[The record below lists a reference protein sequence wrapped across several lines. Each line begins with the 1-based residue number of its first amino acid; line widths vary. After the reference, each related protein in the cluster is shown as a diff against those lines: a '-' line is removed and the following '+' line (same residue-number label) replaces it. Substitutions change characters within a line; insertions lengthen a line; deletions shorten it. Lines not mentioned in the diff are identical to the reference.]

1 MIDICQC
8 LCEDSQLTFEI
19 INHILQIWNRC
30 LPYEEKNNVKYATLT
45 PLIGTCILT
54 ELFSN
59 NTTANTEQIFN
70 QNFEK
75 IFSALLV
82 RVSSTLNNQM
92 PFPKSKVF
100 ATILMSYDKT
110 ILYCIYFKNK
120 DEGGVND
127 TKKDD
132 PKNATKLA
140 VQSEYK
146 KLDPNK

>member
-45 PLIGTCILT
+45 PLIGTCILS

-59 NTTANTEQIFN
+59 NTTANTEQVFN

-100 ATILMSYDKT
+100 NL
-110 ILYCIYFKNK
+110 F
-120 DEGGVND
+120 
-127 TKKDD
+127 
-132 PKNATKLA
+132 KLA
-140 VQSEYK
+140 SKSKLNWFYHK
-146 KLDPNK
+146 KK